1 MSTKNISEI
10 NFKLVNGKGSPIVAI
25 ASLIYDH
32 NLYLGSIA
40 LRQESN
46 GIIKCL
52 FPTKKI
58 GNQQFSIYNP
68 INKETQEAISKSIIQ
83 EFQNFMRLVA
93 NDSRTA

>member
-1 MSTKNISEI
+1 MSNKNISEI

-25 ASLIYDH
+25 ASLVYDH

-58 GNQQFSIYNP
+58 GNQQFNIYNP

-83 EFQNFMRLVA
+83 EFQNFMQLVA
-93 NDSRTA
+93 NDSRSA

>member
-1 MSTKNISEI
+1 MNNNNISEI

-25 ASLIYDH
+25 ASLVYDH

-52 FPTKKI
+52 LK
-58 GNQQFSIYNP
+58 
-68 INKETQEAISKSIIQ
+68 
-83 EFQNFMRLVA
+83 
-93 NDSRTA
+93 